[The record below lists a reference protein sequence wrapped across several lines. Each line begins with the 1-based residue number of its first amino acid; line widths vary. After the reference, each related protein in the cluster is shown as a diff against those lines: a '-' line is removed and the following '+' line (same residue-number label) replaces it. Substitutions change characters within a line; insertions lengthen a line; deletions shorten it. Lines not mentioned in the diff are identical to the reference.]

1 MLNFSWSLQLII
13 LVIFAFSSVIA
24 STSFVILIVHFWYH
38 YGCKPSIWISDIA
51 IDQWLICFYSPMI
64 DFWELKTVFPTR
76 SQSCHG
82 RKTSIV
88 HDQNWGRKG
97 TNISVQIIKLLLYI
111 YTYQQPPKYC
121 PPLLNAGFEL
131 WMSETPNR
139 QLTECP
145 LTNRPTYRGSS
156 KTLTQQ
162 PVPMMSKHS
171 AHWFHC
177 RN

>member
-97 TNISVQIIKLLLYI
+97 TNISVQIIKLLLNI
-111 YTYQQPPKYC
+111 PTSGRQNIV
-121 PPLLNAGFEL
+121 LLCWMQDSNLGCLRHQIASWPNAR
-131 WMSETPNR
+131 SQTD
-139 QLTECP
+139 
-145 LTNRPTYRGSS
+145 RPIEDQA
-156 KTLTQQ
+156 KL
-162 PVPMMSKHS
+162 
-171 AHWFHC
+171 
-177 RN
+177 